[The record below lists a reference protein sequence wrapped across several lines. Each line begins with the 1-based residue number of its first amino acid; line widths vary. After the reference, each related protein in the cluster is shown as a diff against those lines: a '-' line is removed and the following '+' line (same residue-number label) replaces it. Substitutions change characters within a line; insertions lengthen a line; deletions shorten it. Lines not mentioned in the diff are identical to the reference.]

1 MNGKIG
7 GILFA
12 LQERE
17 HRDYLKKRAIQEI
30 NNEEIFEWYR
40 QQYNIPLHEFRN
52 LDVEYDD
59 IVVDFYRRQYW
70 NEIRLGVR
78 KWDDVSIEM
87 KMPPFTLYRPSGGAL
102 PVPNGYNYENDYTVK
117 LESYTSNSSSADI
130 TSNKLLKSSVVTPKE
145 GTFDMSPNQESE
157 YKLSEDEFASMMKSA
172 ETDTSV
178 WDELESFDS
187 LSQV

>member
-1 MNGKIG
+1 
-7 GILFA
+7 
-12 LQERE
+12 
-17 HRDYLKKRAIQEI
+17 
-30 NNEEIFEWYR
+30 
-40 QQYNIPLHEFRN
+40 
-52 LDVEYDD
+52 
-59 IVVDFYRRQYW
+59 
-70 NEIRLGVR
+70 
-78 KWDDVSIEM
+78 M
-87 KMPPFTLYRPSGGAL
+87 KM

-117 LESYTSNSSSADI
+117 LESYTSNSSSTDI